1 MDQNMTDMIG
11 TFIKYGSDV
20 QPEVLTKLYDDWAEE
35 GSYDKV
41 HADAGYKGPKAAA
54 GKLDTLLGENK
65 NARILDAGAGTGL
78 VGEEL
83 SKSGFTNICAVDP
96 SQKLLDVCKS
106 KGCYT
111 ELIKSFIGPTPL
123 LLKDNSFDAVVSSG
137 VFLPGH
143 CDGSSLKELVR
154 LVKPGGFI
162 VIAMRHTHL
171 KNPCEVFDLVDVMDQ
186 LKLEGACTVDQEQI
200 QEYSQGALGVLL
212 VLTVLPQ
219 SQ

>member
-1 MDQNMTDMIG
+1 MDQNMTGMIG
-11 TFIKYGSDV
+11 QFIRYGRDV
-20 QPEVLTKLYDDWAEE
+20 QPEKLTKLYDDWAEE
-35 GSYDKV
+35 GSYDKI
-41 HADAGYKGPKAAA
+41 HEDAGYKGPTAVAR
-54 GKLDTLLGENK
+54 KLDTLLGDKK

-83 SKSGFTNICAVDP
+83 CKSGFTNICAVDP

-123 LLKDNSFDAVVSSG
+123 LLKDDSFDAAVSSG
-137 VFLPGH
+137 AFLAGH

-154 LVKPGGFI
+154 LVKPGGLI
-162 VIAMRHTHL
+162 VIAMRHTHFE
-171 KNPCEVFDLVDVMDQ
+171 NPREVFDFADVMDH
-186 LKLEGACTVDQEQI
+186 LKLEGAFTVDQEQI
-200 QEYSQGALGVLL
+200 QEYSQGAMGILI
-212 VLTVLPQ
+212 VLTILPQ